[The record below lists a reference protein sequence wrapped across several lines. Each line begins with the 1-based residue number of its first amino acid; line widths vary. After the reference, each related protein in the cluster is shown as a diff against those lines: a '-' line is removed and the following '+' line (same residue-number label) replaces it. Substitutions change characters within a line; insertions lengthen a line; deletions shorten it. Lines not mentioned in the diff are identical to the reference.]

1 MNTTPSTS
9 SERGEWC
16 LKWLQLCVALIFF
29 RNRGATEIRYPA
41 YFQMFV
47 GQFWA
52 ARSPKEFSL
61 LSVRFH
67 AMQRDLDRSS
77 VTHTIYPQKLVIHQE
92 GGPWVLQSG
101 NLEEQ
106 PYFTISFRWNDV
118 FLKTDHQTLQESKKR
133 EFYHYIEHANVPFP
147 WGLSQPAYWVDLR
160 CSTQNSPADG
170 VDAQVV
176 NAEEADTWD
185 APGSSAGGS
194 NFGGSS
200 AGGSAAAQGADAP
213 GYPAD
218 MFRMADI
225 YRNAKFTLILL
236 PDVPGDTR
244 SIAQRWKDWGSR
256 MWTFPEA
263 CLSRE
268 LWYRVGNGPVT
279 RISLQELA
287 KLAFSRPE
295 DEAALINA
303 YDLHKDPLE
312 RLARLDH
319 LKKAIW
325 RRHHSGHEADQS
337 GGNTPTD
344 RRVPPQD
351 NDDPDTCDCRE
362 HGVVMRTPAQSQGFK
377 AAARVYA
384 LMGFFEHRILPVETE
399 TEMQALARLSMK
411 NDSDRIAERMVS
423 MLPKCMSE
431 SWYVDED
438 AYGAHLWDIATDIQI
453 AGITQSGAL
462 VLEGC
467 RAVTIHWKDFPRVNY
482 STASPPPLVELLRY
496 CAFFLASI
504 LFAIAV
510 SLLSLQNSI
519 GGLFV
524 VLLIFLGFGMLLSR
538 AIDLSQPI
546 TRVEPWLI
554 GVKGVLSANDVS
566 EHLYGGHTKG
576 FRSTRYTPSGSRFSK
591 ANAGRFRAGNPEQF
605 TIAAEKD
612 PHDDAKGHMYTL
624 VDTLSSTIYYFRAR
638 RPPTTC
644 LFTGRE
650 GGMGRFVF
658 CSESCE
664 LNELQKETV
673 LRMPTFI
680 SDYMH
685 HCDWVALGCRRD
697 VISSNQ
703 KDVAGTALPPRR
715 PAMSSVAEQGSG
727 HTVIEFSDIP
737 REKF

>member
-1 MNTTPSTS
+1 
-9 SERGEWC
+9 
-16 LKWLQLCVALIFF
+16 
-29 RNRGATEIRYPA
+29 
-41 YFQMFV
+41 
-47 GQFWA
+47 
-52 ARSPKEFSL
+52 
-61 LSVRFH
+61 
-67 AMQRDLDRSS
+67 MQRDLDRSS
-77 VTHTIYPQKLVIHQE
+77 VTHTIHPQKLVIRQE
-92 GGPWVLQSG
+92 GASWVLKSG

-106 PYFTISFRWNDV
+106 PYFAVSFRWNDV
-118 FLKTDHQTLQESKKR
+118 FFKTDHQSLQESKKR
-133 EFYHYIEHANVPFP
+133 QFYNYIEDTASPFL
-147 WGLSQPAYWVDLR
+147 WGSRQPAYWVDLR
-160 CSTQNSPADG
+160 CSTQNSPADAEG
-170 VDAQVV
+170 VDVQEV
-176 NAEEADTWD
+176 NAEEIDTWD
-185 APGSSAGGS
+185 AAGASTRGS

-200 AGGSAAAQGADAP
+200 AGGTAVAQGANAP
-213 GYPAD
+213 GSPAD

-287 KLAFSRPE
+287 KLAFTRPE
-295 DEAALINA
+295 DEAALTNA

-325 RRHHSGHEADQS
+325 RRYHSGHEADQS
-337 GGNTPTD
+337 GGNATTD
-344 RRVPPQD
+344 RWVPPQD

-362 HGVVMRTPAQSQGFK
+362 HGVVMRTPAQSKG
-377 AAARVYA
+377 ANSADRVYA
-384 LMGFFEHRILPVETE
+384 LMGFFEHRILPAERE

-453 AGITQSGAL
+453 AGVTQSGAL

-467 RAVTIHWKDFPRVNY
+467 RAVTIHWKDFPRLNY
-482 STASPPPLVELLRY
+482 STAPPPPRVELLRSI
-496 CAFFLASI
+496 AFFFVPT
-504 LFAIAV
+504 LFAIAI
-510 SLLSLQNSI
+510 SLLALQI
-519 GGLFV
+519 PAGGFFV
-524 VLLIFLGFGMLLSR
+524 VLFIFLALGMLLSR

-591 ANAGRFRAGNPEQF
+591 ANEGRFRAGNPEQF
-605 TIAAEKD
+605 TVATEKD

-680 SDYMH
+680 SDSMH
-685 HCDWVALGCRRD
+685 HCDWVALGCRGD
-697 VISSNQ
+697 VISCNQ
-703 KDVAGTALPPRR
+703 KGVADKALLPGK
-715 PAMSSVAEQGSG
+715 PAMLSVTDQGSG
-727 HTVIEFSDIP
+727 HTVIEFSDD
-737 REKF
+737 KSNM